1 MAMSDPAAAEAL
13 KAADVLIPDGVGAV
27 LASRILGGGI
37 RKRITGSDIFRELS
51 RRLNDR
57 GGQPGR
63 PGRFMGGD
71 DGAQAGEVDPS
82 EQGQTECKVHRRR
95 GRRLRFLRG
104 KREALPSL
112 VSETRPGVAAEAPP
126 GTAPSLATV
135 LNLRPGLFLACVQ
148 ATAEIATH
156 APRGGLSVTQKVSI
170 PIKA

>member
-1 MAMSDPAAAEAL
+1 MRRQEEMPVKSRRVGDETETKPFWLACLNPHSAQMAMSDPAAAEAL

-71 DGAQAGEVDPS
+71 DGAQAGKVDPS

-95 GRRLRFLRG
+95 GRRF
-104 KREALPSL
+104 
-112 VSETRPGVAAEAPP
+112 
-126 GTAPSLATV
+126 
-135 LNLRPGLFLACVQ
+135 
-148 ATAEIATH
+148 
-156 APRGGLSVTQKVSI
+156 
-170 PIKA
+170 